1 MTPDAGRSC
10 VGLKGQFTARVT
22 SSAGCTGSPINPF
35 EVAFVNQ
42 ADGGI
47 QLLLNGSSTPGETAT
62 RDSVDACI
70 LNTRSTAL
78 PTILTY
84 EPVSDSLRGTATNSA
99 TCVLEW
105 KLTR

>member
-1 MTPDAGRSC
+1 
-10 VGLKGQFTARVT
+10 V
-22 SSAGCTGSPINPF
+22 
-35 EVAFVNQ
+35 
-42 ADGGI
+42 
-47 QLLLNGSSTPGETAT
+47 T

-70 LNTRSTAL
+70 LNTRSTAQ

-84 EPVSDSLRGTATNSA
+84 EPVSDSLRGTATSSA